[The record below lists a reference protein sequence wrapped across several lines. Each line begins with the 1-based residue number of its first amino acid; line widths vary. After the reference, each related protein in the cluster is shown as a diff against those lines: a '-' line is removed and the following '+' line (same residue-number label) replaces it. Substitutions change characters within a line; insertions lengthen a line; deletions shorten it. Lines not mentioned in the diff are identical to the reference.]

1 MQKVPP
7 LNSMRASSRSS
18 QWSSQPSS
26 EQRNR
31 LQYITTFCVHAVY
44 QSAQVFQ
51 TTAQKLFSSSLLG
64 SRSSGFCR
72 PTDNMSAQPTFDSSQ
87 LLTSPTSSQ
96 RTPDT
101 GFFTSFFLQLC
112 SFPLLAACSCQRPHP
127 RSRLCLV
134 VSSFLRGT
142 CASCP
147 SSTSCP

>member
-1 MQKVPP
+1 MNVLWRASELQKVPP
-7 LNSMRASSRSS
+7 LNSMRASS

-51 TTAQKLFSSSLLG
+51 TTAQKLFSSSLLDPK
-64 SRSSGFCR
+64 SSCFTD
-72 PTDNMSAQPTFDSSQ
+72 PTDNMAHRTFDSSQ
-87 LLTSPTSSQ
+87 PPHSTS
-96 RTPDT
+96 DT

-127 RSRLCLV
+127 RSWISRF
-134 VSSFLRGT
+134 VSSLLRGT